1 MPLPDKSESYELKKE
16 KIKVPENP
24 GQNNQMAKLK
34 AANKSKMVN
43 YDDFKKNFAN
53 FDADIQE
60 N

>member
-1 MPLPDKSESYELKKE
+1 LKKE